1 MLDQVGQETL
11 LQRVGTLAREIECLR
26 RDLLR
31 SQITDLQVRKGKPTL
46 FGSVRGGDVTEEM
59 IQEAKRALF
68 RPLEDL

>member
-1 MLDQVGQETL
+1 MLDQVRQETL

-31 SQITDLQVRKGKPTL
+31 SRITEFQVRQPKPTL

>member
-1 MLDQVGQETL
+1 MLDQVGRETL

-31 SQITDLQVRKGKPTL
+31 SQITEVQVRQGKPTL

-59 IQEAKRALF
+59 IAEAKRALF
-68 RPLEDL
+68 RPLED